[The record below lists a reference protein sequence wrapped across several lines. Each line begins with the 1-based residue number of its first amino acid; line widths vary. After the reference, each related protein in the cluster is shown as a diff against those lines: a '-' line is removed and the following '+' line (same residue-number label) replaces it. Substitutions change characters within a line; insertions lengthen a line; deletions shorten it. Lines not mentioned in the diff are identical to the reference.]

1 MSGEK
6 LNAGC
11 RLDGRL
17 VGVDKGERRERT
29 MERDGV
35 RVLYLTYDG
44 LLEPLGQSQV
54 LQYVLQLGRSHE
66 ITVVSY
72 EKPEDL
78 RDLQSRMTVDAA
90 LAEAGVAWVPLRYH
104 KHPTSVATSYDLAVG
119 LLVGVYLAV
128 RRRIQVVHA
137 RSYVP
142 AVLGLTLKRLLGLRF
157 IFDMRGFWADQRVD
171 CGAWP
176 RDCSLY
182 RAAKWFE
189 RRFLTSADAVISL
202 TRAGVAAM
210 QGFDCLRDVSPR
222 FEVITTCTNLALF
235 CPGNNG
241 RELGHGGETGF
252 VLGYV
257 GSLGP
262 WYLFDLMAECFGILR
277 EIRPDAKF
285 LIVNQHAHDYIRERL
300 TVAGIPMDAVEIK
313 SAGYTGV
320 PDEMRRMDAGV
331 FFLKPFPSF
340 AAVAPTKV
348 GEFLACG
355 IPCLSNAGV
364 GDLEEVLEGEDV
376 GVILRSYDREAKR
389 RAVERLVE
397 LSNREDIKQRCV
409 EVARRRFSLD
419 EGVRAYDR
427 VYRSLVGTLTDHPL
441 HETGA

>member
-202 TRAGVAAM
+202 TRAGVAAIL
-210 QGFDCLRDVSPR
+210 DCSPHKHGR
-222 FEVITTCTNLALF
+222 YTPGTHIPVKPAEAWAAERATHMVILAWNF
-235 CPGNNG
+235 Q
-241 RELGHGGETGF
+241 
-252 VLGYV
+252 
-257 GSLGP
+257 
-262 WYLFDLMAECFGILR
+262 DQ
-277 EIRPDAKF
+277 
-285 LIVNQHAHDYIRERL
+285 IV
-300 TVAGIPMDAVEIK
+300 
-313 SAGYTGV
+313 
-320 PDEMRRMDAGV
+320 RRMGPFAGAGGR
-331 FFLKPFPSF
+331 F
-340 AAVAPTKV
+340 AQ
-348 GEFLACG
+348 
-355 IPCLSNAGV
+355 
-364 GDLEEVLEGEDV
+364 VL
-376 GVILRSYDREAKR
+376 
-389 RAVERLVE
+389 
-397 LSNREDIKQRCV
+397 
-409 EVARRRFSLD
+409 
-419 EGVRAYDR
+419 
-427 VYRSLVGTLTDHPL
+427 P
-441 HETGA
+441 